1 MTEPR
6 KGLLTRFPALRRLI
20 ASRTGKVPFVPQ
32 FSNVECGVA
41 CLAMVL
47 AYHGKHVAREQ
58 LRSALGPT
66 RDGVRAAHLLRVAR
80 HFGLHARAFKGD
92 LQALRHTPRGSIL
105 HWQLTH
111 YVVLQS
117 VGKAHVDIVDP
128 ALGPRRLS
136 WQEID
141 KAFTGVVLTFEPGS
155 DFVCGP
161 RTKRQGLYQS
171 LLQSGDWARILT
183 MSFAAQLVTLGLPL
197 LVSLIVDRVLP
208 RGDARLLYVVGFGLL
223 WMVGFSW
230 LTQLVRGHLLL
241 NLRMSFDAKL
251 TMELVERMLSLP
263 YSFFQQRSTGD
274 LVLRLNSTKMVREI
288 LTSGALSAVLDGS
301 FMILYLLLL
310 LAMSPIMGL
319 VVVGLGLVN
328 VLVLFSL
335 RGKRRAFS
343 SELLVRQ
350 AECEDYQFELL
361 NAIQTLKGMGCE
373 DRAQERWSNLFV
385 DLLNNQLAYGRLE
398 IAFQAFTA
406 ALRLGAPLLIF
417 TLGAREVL
425 AGAISVG
432 AMLAVNTFAVGVFD
446 PLSRL
451 VEQLDDFERLHVYL
465 ERMLDVH
472 DSPREQ
478 PLGLALVHERLSGR
492 IELDQVS
499 FRHGPLE
506 QDVIQQVSLQVAP
519 GEFIG
524 IVGASGSGKSTL
536 ASLMLGLYPPTQGRV
551 LYDGRSLSELD
562 LRSVREQIG
571 VVTQDTHLFAGTVRA
586 NIALA
591 NPELP
596 LGEIEQAA
604 RLARIHED
612 IAKMPMGYNTLLS
625 SGGGSIS
632 GGQRQRIALARALVR
647 RPAILVLDEA
657 TSALDLRNEAGIQE
671 ALADL
676 CCTRIVI
683 AHRPSTVAAADRI
696 LVVEA
701 GRIIEQGAPS
711 ELMRRGG
718 AYARLLNDGTRS
730 SDGRETGRGVRMAIS
745 KRATAQDLAATVDLA
760 ATHRGYEPDPCHT
773 SAQTVVVHASQVLRK
788 PVH

>member
-1 MTEPR
+1 VTEAG
-6 KGLLTRFPALRRLI
+6 KGLVTRFPALRRLM
-20 ASRTGKVPFVPQ
+20 AARRGKVPFVPQ

-47 AYHGKHVAREQ
+47 AYHGKHVAREE

-66 RDGVRAAHLLRVAR
+66 RDGVRAAHLLRGAR
-80 HFGLHARAFKGD
+80 HFGLRARAFKGD

-117 VGKAHVDIVDP
+117 AGKAHVEIVDP
-128 ALGPRRLS
+128 ALGPRRLP
-136 WQEID
+136 WKEVD

-155 DFVCGP
+155 DFVSGP
-161 RTKRQGLYQS
+161 RGKRHGFYRS
-171 LLQSGDWARILT
+171 LLRSGDWTRILT

-208 RGDARLLYVVGFGLL
+208 RGDARLLYVVGFGLS

-241 NLRMSFDAKL
+241 NLRTSFDAKL

-301 FMILYLLLL
+301 FMLVYLLLL
-310 LAMSPIMGL
+310 SAMSPIMGL

-328 VLVLFSL
+328 VLVLFAL
-335 RGKRRAFS
+335 RGKRRAFCA
-343 SELLVRQ
+343 ELLVRQ

-398 IAFQAFTA
+398 IAFQAFTS

-417 TLGAREVL
+417 SLGAREVL
-425 AGAISVG
+425 GGALSVG
-432 AMLAVNTFAVGVFD
+432 AMLAVNTFAIGVFD

-451 VEQLDDFERLHVYL
+451 VEQLDDFERLHIYL

-472 DSPREQ
+472 ESPPEQ
-478 PLGLALVHERLSGR
+478 PRGLTRVHERLSGL

-506 QDVIQQVSLQVAP
+506 HDVIQQVSLQVKP

-536 ASLMLGLYPPTQGRV
+536 ASLMLGIYPPTQGRV
-551 LYDGRSLSELD
+551 LYDGRSLQELD

-596 LGEIEQAA
+596 LGEIEHAA
-604 RLARIHED
+604 RLARIHDD
-612 IAKMPMGYNTLLS
+612 IVKMPMGYSTLLS
-625 SGGGSIS
+625 SGGGAIS
-632 GGQRQRIALARALVR
+632 GGQRQRIALARALLR

-657 TSALDLRNEAGIQE
+657 TSALDLRNEAGVQE
-671 ALADL
+671 ALASL
-676 CCTRIVI
+676 RCTRIVI

-711 ELMRRGG
+711 ELLQHGG
-718 AYARLLNDGTRS
+718 AYARLLNAGARS
-730 SDGRETGRGVRMAIS
+730 RDDREASRDIRVLPG
-745 KRATAQDLAATVDLA
+745 KRAGAHDLAATVDLA
-760 ATHRGYEPDPCHT
+760 ATHRGYEPDPCRAP
-773 SAQTVVVHASQVLRK
+773 AQTVVVHASQVLRK